1 MKLVLFIYDFPH
13 KKSLKGMQLIK
24 SKGIEDVY
32 VIASPKVELKFRQSK
47 NRVSV
52 LETEIIE
59 PSTLANQYGWDSLV
73 TNHNSEEAISFLK
86 KIKPSHG
93 IILGA
98 RILNKNVIDCFSS
111 GIINFHPG
119 VLPEN
124 RGLDN
129 LKWAI
134 YNNLPQGVTTHFID
148 ENIDVGYEIYK
159 ELLEVDVRDTL
170 FDINSK
176 LFDLQIEQLNKLI
189 ENNFDIE
196 NLKSLVTKNP
206 SQKAVSDEIDEK
218 IIIAFEDYKKQYR
231 NILKNYTSV

>member
-1 MKLVLFIYDFPH
+1 M
-13 KKSLKGMQLIK
+13 
-24 SKGIEDVY
+24 
-32 VIASPKVELKFRQSK
+32 
-47 NRVSV
+47 
-52 LETEIIE
+52 
-59 PSTLANQYGWDSLV
+59 V

-134 YNNLPQGVTTHFID
+134 YNNLPQWVTTHFID

-159 ELLEVDVRDTL
+159 EYLEVDVRDTL

-218 IIIAFEDYKKQYR
+218 IIIAFEDYKKQYH

>member
-1 MKLVLFIYDFPH
+1 MKIVLFVYNFPH
-13 KKSLKGMQLIK
+13 KKSLKGMQLLK
-24 SKGIEDVY
+24 SQGINDVF
-32 VIASPKVELKFRQSK
+32 VIASPKIELKFRQSS

-52 LETEIIE
+52 IENEIIE
-59 PSTLANQYGWDSLV
+59 PYDLAKEYGWKPLV
-73 TNHNSEEAISFLK
+73 ANHNSDIAIKYLK
-86 KIKPSHG
+86 NIKPSIG

-98 RILNKNVIDCFSS
+98 RLLSKNIIDNFSQ

-159 ELLEVDVRDTL
+159 ELIEIDTDDTL
-170 FDINSK
+170 YDVNSK
-176 LFDLQIEQLNKLI
+176 LFDLQMVHLKKLI
-189 ENNFDIE
+189 SDNFNVD
-196 NLKSLVTKNP
+196 NLKSLASNYN
-206 SQKAVSDEIDEK
+206 SQKSVSDEIDEK
-218 IIIAFEDYKKQYR
+218 VFSLFENYKEQYTNIIR
-231 NILKNYTSV
+231 NYISF

>member
-1 MKLVLFIYDFPH
+1 M
-13 KKSLKGMQLIK
+13 
-24 SKGIEDVY
+24 
-32 VIASPKVELKFRQSK
+32 
-47 NRVSV
+47 
-52 LETEIIE
+52 
-59 PSTLANQYGWDSLV
+59 
-73 TNHNSEEAISFLK
+73 
-86 KIKPSHG
+86 
-93 IILGA
+93 GA
-98 RILNKNVIDCFSS
+98 RILNKNVIDCFSN

-159 ELLEVDVRDTL
+159 ELLEVDVSDTL

-176 LFDLQIEQLNKLI
+176 LFDLQMEQLNKLI

-196 NLKSLVTKNP
+196 NLKSLVSKNP

>member
-47 NRVSV
+47 HRVSV
-52 LETEIIE
+52 FETEIIE
-59 PSTLANQYGWDSLV
+59 PSKLANQYGWNSLV
-73 TNHNSEEAISFLK
+73 ENHNSEAVISFLK

-159 ELLEVDVRDTL
+159 ELLEVDVSDTL

-176 LFDLQIEQLNKLI
+176 LFDLQMEQLNKLI
-189 ENNFDIE
+189 ENNFDIV

-218 IIIAFEDYKKQYR
+218 IIIAFEDYKKQYH

>member
-24 SKGIEDVY
+24 SKGIEDVH

-59 PSTLANQYGWDSLV
+59 PSKLANQYGWNSLV
-73 TNHNSEEAISFLK
+73 ENHNSEAVISFLK
-86 KIKPSHG
+86 KTKPSHG

-159 ELLEVDVRDTL
+159 ELLEVDVSDTL

-176 LFDLQIEQLNKLI
+176 LFDLQMEQLNKLI
-189 ENNFDIE
+189 ENNFDIV

-218 IIIAFEDYKKQYR
+218 IIIAFEDYKKQYH

>member
-1 MKLVLFIYDFPH
+1 
-13 KKSLKGMQLIK
+13 MQLIK

-47 NRVSV
+47 HRVSV
-52 LETEIIE
+52 FETEIIE
-59 PSTLANQYGWDSLV
+59 PSKLANQYGWNSLV
-73 TNHNSEEAISFLK
+73 ENHNSEAVISFLK

-159 ELLEVDVRDTL
+159 ELLEVDVSDTL

-176 LFDLQIEQLNKLI
+176 LFDLQMEQLNKLI
-189 ENNFDIE
+189 ENNFDIV

-218 IIIAFEDYKKQYR
+218 IIIAFEDYKKQYH

>member
-1 MKLVLFIYDFPH
+1 M
-13 KKSLKGMQLIK
+13 
-24 SKGIEDVY
+24 
-32 VIASPKVELKFRQSK
+32 
-47 NRVSV
+47 
-52 LETEIIE
+52 
-59 PSTLANQYGWDSLV
+59 
-73 TNHNSEEAISFLK
+73 
-86 KIKPSHG
+86 
-93 IILGA
+93 GA
-98 RILNKNVIDCFSS
+98 RILNKNVIDCFSN

-159 ELLEVDVRDTL
+159 ELLEVDVSDRL

-176 LFDLQIEQLNKLI
+176 LFDLQMEQLNKLI

-196 NLKSLVTKNP
+196 NLKSLVSKNP

>member
-159 ELLEVDVRDTL
+159 EYLEVDVRDTL

-189 ENNFDIE
+189 ENNFDIQ

-218 IIIAFEDYKKQYR
+218 IIIAFEDYKKQYH

>member
-24 SKGIEDVY
+24 SKGIEDVH

-59 PSTLANQYGWDSLV
+59 PSKLANQYGWNSLV
-73 TNHNSEEAISFLK
+73 ENHNSEAVISFLK

-159 ELLEVDVRDTL
+159 ELLEVDVSDTL

-176 LFDLQIEQLNKLI
+176 LFDLQMEQLNKLI
-189 ENNFDIE
+189 ENNFDIV

-218 IIIAFEDYKKQYR
+218 IIIAFEDYKKQYH